1 MALRRRDWQKDMLWL
16 RWPLTFLALTIVVT
30 VSIWWLA
37 SSYRNTIQREELN
50 ALNRLDLL
58 IGQVREIEEAEQI
71 IVDNIDVYNS
81 MVARGL
87 LEAEDRVA
95 VLDDISD
102 IRGRYNLYPIGV
114 DIAEQN
120 RRVIPFLSEVDF
132 PTEQISLRSSQISL
146 ELPLLHEGDLFRLL
160 GELLATGRLLAIDRC
175 AVNYALESEE
185 NFLTLV
191 QHQLAACE
199 LYWYSFQREPYIDP
213 DYSDDF

>member
-81 MVARGL
+81 MVARRS
-87 LEAEDRVA
+87 EE
-95 VLDDISD
+95 
-102 IRGRYNLYPIGV
+102 
-114 DIAEQN
+114 
-120 RRVIPFLSEVDF
+120 RRVGKEC
-132 PTEQISLRSSQISL
+132 RSRWS
-146 ELPLLHEGDLFRLL
+146 
-160 GELLATGRLLAIDRC
+160 
-175 AVNYALESEE
+175 
-185 NFLTLV
+185 
-191 QHQLAACE
+191 
-199 LYWYSFQREPYIDP
+199 PYH
-213 DYSDDF
+213 